1 MTVDLS
7 SLCDVQNVLVTLT
20 VCVASGEEVRMDSR
34 SFCAVA
40 FVKVKAKAREKLCGK
55 SACYC
60 HCRDRHLFPVESACR
75 CHLAS
80 YKQFA
85 TNLDCPKGLACTIKH
100 TRAERR

>member
-40 FVKVKAKAREKLCGK
+40 FVKVKAKEKSFVERALATVIAGT
-55 SACYC
+55 
-60 HCRDRHLFPVESACR
+60 DIFFPWKVPAGVT
-75 CHLAS
+75 LPL
-80 YKQFA
+80 
-85 TNLDCPKGLACTIKH
+85 TNNLQRTLTVLRVSHAL
-100 TRAERR
+100 